1 MIYRLFNVYQS
12 AVFFFFFLKPCPYC
26 ICKHIMHEIIG
37 MQYCGNAIFFFV
49 TKGKRRGGFFWSMNQ
64 STRSEIL
71 FFSSNNHIFGR
82 KVDNRICLCYQLHVK
97 LMRQTQ
103 YLCTKYQCTI
113 PLKQCSYNWLHT
125 DYK

>member
-1 MIYRLFNVYQS
+1 MIYRLFNFYQS
-12 AVFFFFFLKPCPYC
+12 AVLFFLETLSLL
-26 ICKHIMHEIIG
+26 H
-37 MQYCGNAIFFFV
+37 MQTYYARNNWNAILRKCNFFFV
-49 TKGKRRGGFFWSMNQ
+49 TKGKRRGVFFWSMNQ